1 MTKLLLAGATGLVG
15 SEALALSLANER
27 VTKVIAPT
35 RRPLT
40 PHPKLLN
47 PIVEAGS
54 LPLTADWWAV
64 DGGVCAI
71 GTTRAK
77 TPSPA
82 AYRAIDFDYAL
93 AIATRIREGGARRF
107 ALTSSMG
114 ANARSQFLYSRTKG
128 ELEDAVTRL
137 GFPSLT
143 IVRPG
148 FIGGER
154 KEHRPMEHILG
165 EVLRLADPI
174 LPPMARISP
183 ARTIAAFLVEAA
195 IGGTIGSHRVSA
207 ADIARAAMNHH
218 P

>member
-1 MTKLLLAGATGLVG
+1 
-15 SEALALSLANER
+15 
-27 VTKVIAPT
+27 
-35 RRPLT
+35 
-40 PHPKLLN
+40 
-47 PIVEAGS
+47 
-54 LPLTADWWAV
+54 
-64 DGGVCAI
+64 
-71 GTTRAK
+71 
-77 TPSPA
+77 
-82 AYRAIDFDYAL
+82 
-93 AIATRIREGGARRF
+93 
-107 ALTSSMG
+107 
-114 ANARSQFLYSRTKG
+114 
-128 ELEDAVTRL
+128 LEDAVTRL

>member
-15 SEALALSLANER
+15 DEALALSLADER
-27 VTKVIAPT
+27 VTQVVAPT
-35 RRPLT
+35 RRPLA

-47 PIVEAGS
+47 PIVEADS
-54 LPLTADWWAV
+54 LPLAADWWAV
-64 DGGVCAI
+64 DGGLCAI

-77 TPSPA
+77 TPSAA
-82 AYRAIDFDYAL
+82 AYRAIDLDYAL

-107 ALTSSMG
+107 ALTSSIG
-114 ANARSQFLYSRTKG
+114 ANARSHFLYSRTKG

-137 GFPSLT
+137 CFPSLT

-154 KEHRPMEHILG
+154 KERRPLEHFVGGL
-165 EVLRLADPI
+165 LRIADSI

-183 ARTIAAFLVEAA
+183 ARTIAAFLVDTA
-195 IGGTIGSHRVSA
+195 IGGRVGNHCVSA
-207 ADIARAAMNHH
+207 ADIALAASNRHL
-218 P
+218 